1 VARASARE
9 SRVTC
14 ACYSCLLLSS
24 DLPFTIMYCPS
35 CGTEYTIELK
45 YCNRCGANLNTGL
58 STQVEPVI
66 MNVTKP
72 ALIIGATLVILTLG
86 GFGGLVGGAIGLASV
101 VHGNDPLIAMILF
114 GMMTIM
120 VVDIFLVRLLT
131 KIVNASLSSSTQTQ
145 PRRSN
150 ALANPS
156 VTQLPQPPTARL
168 QGVPSVTEGTT
179 RFFEPY
185 ETSGEAQD
193 RTTADKVER

>member
-1 VARASARE
+1 
-9 SRVTC
+9 
-14 ACYSCLLLSS
+14 
-24 DLPFTIMYCPS
+24 MYCPS

-66 MNVTKP
+66 VNVTKP

-86 GFGGLVGGAIGLASV
+86 GFGGLIGGAVGLASV

-120 VVDIFLVRLLT
+120 IVDIFLVRLLS
-131 KIVNASLSSSTQTQ
+131 KIISASLSSSTQTQ

-156 VTQLPQPPTARL
+156 VNQLPQPSTARL
-168 QGVPSVTEGTT
+168 QGVPSVTENTT
-179 RFFEPY
+179 RFFDSTRVPSES
-185 ETSGEAQD
+185 ED
-193 RTTADKVER
+193 RTTAEKLKR